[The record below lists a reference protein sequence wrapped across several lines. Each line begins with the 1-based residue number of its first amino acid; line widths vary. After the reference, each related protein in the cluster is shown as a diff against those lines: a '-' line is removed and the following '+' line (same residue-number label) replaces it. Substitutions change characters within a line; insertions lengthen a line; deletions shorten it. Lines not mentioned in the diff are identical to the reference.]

1 MVVTTPVG
9 GKQSCHHQP
18 GSQSCQAAGA
28 IIFIGHADTNTDN
41 EQDRNVIDQSSACF
55 YQEESQCLSKANY
68 VTTLHGGRTK

>member
-1 MVVTTPVG
+1 MVVTTPVE
-9 GKQSCHHQP
+9 SRVVII
-18 GSQSCQAAGA
+18 SQAAGA
-28 IIFIGHADTNTDN
+28 VIFIGHADTNTDN